1 MPMDETP
8 AADKPTATSQEPQPE
23 PAASTVTASDSPP
36 QQAAEVIDLDKVR
49 SEKDAQMR
57 QEAGAIV
64 DLCAL
69 AGMPDLAGG
78 FIAQGMD
85 AASVRKDLMARRA
98 SGPDVQS
105 HVMPGDGTRIQPS
118 QNLESNPVVASCRK
132 IAQQHGGK

>member
-8 AADKPTATSQEPQPE
+8 AADKPAATSQKPQPE

-36 QQAAEVIDLDKVR
+36 QQTAEVVDLDKVR
-49 SEKDAQMR
+49 SEKEAQMR
-57 QEAGAIV
+57 QEAGTIV

-78 FIAQGMD
+78 FIAKGMD
-85 AASVRKDLMARRA
+85 SASVRKDLMARRA
-98 SGPDVQS
+98 SGLEVHSQ
-105 HVMPGDGTRIQPS
+105 VMPGDGTRMQPG